1 MGKLIL
7 EWEGTLERFTGD
19 GMMIFFNDPVVVPNP
34 AERAVRMALA
44 MRDAAAALAEHWQR
58 LGFDLALGIGI
69 AQGYATIGAIGF
81 EGRIDYG
88 AIGTVT
94 NLAARL
100 CAEAAAGQVL
110 AERRTLAA
118 VEHLVDIEPVGPLT
132 LRGFTRPVVAASIV
146 ALSA

>member
-1 MGKLIL
+1 M
-7 EWEGTLERFTGD
+7 
-19 GMMIFFNDPVVVPNP
+19 
-34 AERAVRMALA
+34 
-44 MRDAAAALAEHWQR
+44 
-58 LGFDLALGIGI
+58 
-69 AQGYATIGAIGF
+69 
-81 EGRIDYG
+81 
-88 AIGTVT
+88 T